1 VVALTELRGELDTFL
16 ASLHSDRVLY
26 FPIRHHSPA
35 CAWHLRRVLTEAR
48 PAAVLVEGPEE
59 MMKFV
64 PAMLDARTRA
74 PFALYST
81 YTSRAAIGP
90 TDAPRRFGS
99 YFPLCNYSPELV
111 AVRTANEIGARIRLI
126 DLSYGEQIEAMQRV
140 EEGDESRRSLFDERH
155 LRRSGYVRALV
166 RRAGCRDMNELW
178 DHMFETGFA
187 EKTSAEFMTEVAAYC
202 WMARRDTPKEELDED
217 GTVTREAAMATAVR
231 EELENV
237 GPTLSRTGPAG
248 EPALRPIVV
257 VTGGFHT
264 AVLPSLV
271 SSKALLRKRPKV
283 NAADAQTTMI
293 RYSFDQLDA
302 LNGYASGMPSPH
314 YYDRFWSLF
323 ADSGDEAYAQT
334 ATELIVEIGR
344 LTREESMP
352 NALSPADEIAALQ
365 QAIALSRFRSH
376 AGPNREDVLDA
387 MRSCFVKGGMD
398 SEGVALMAVV
408 HRVIAGNA
416 IGDIPPGLGV
426 PPIVDDFRRRAGKL
440 RIRLDVVEEK
450 ELSLDIYRSRSHR
463 ATSRLLHTLR
473 FLGVPF
479 AILEGGPD
487 FVHGRSLERV
497 QEIWRY
503 RWSPLT
509 EAKLIEMSMYGSSL
523 AEAGASFLRK
533 HATDLESQGQ
543 GRSARTTVELLI
555 EALRMGL
562 HDEAP
567 AFVPLIDSAI
577 AGDAS
582 VPSLTDALTSLLL
595 LWESREPLEAHQLTS
610 VTMLAGA
617 AFQRAAYLVP
627 QLAHCSDEQVNESLG
642 ALLALAEIATTPPS
656 SDIDPNLLFDALERL
671 RTSSPVQAVLAGA
684 AAGMLFGAQR
694 IDEATL
700 LAQVRAFLTVTS
712 VSPAQGAGFV
722 RGLLRGR
729 REAAWNMTPLLETI
743 DQAFDAWT
751 HQDFTHALPELRLAF
766 ADLTP
771 RETEKVSNAVAE
783 IRGVAEVQPIDDV
796 SPQEVLLAATI
807 EDRVAEVLRHD
818 GLGHWLEESGS

>member
-16 ASLHSDRVLY
+16 ASLRSDRVLY

-35 CAWHLRRVLTEAR
+35 CAWHLRRVLREAR
-48 PAAVLVEGPEE
+48 PTAVLVEGPEE

-81 YTSRAAIGP
+81 YTSRAAVGP
-90 TDAPRRFGS
+90 SDAPRRFGS
-99 YFPLCNYSPELV
+99 YFPLCDYSPELV
-111 AVRTANEIGARIRLI
+111 AVRTANEIGARVRLI

-155 LRRSGYVRALV
+155 LRRSEYVRALV

-187 EKTSAEFMTEVAAYC
+187 EKSTDEFISEVAAYC
-202 WMARRDTPKEELDED
+202 WMARRDTPQEELDED
-217 GTVTREAAMATAVR
+217 GTVTREAAMATAIR
-231 EELENV
+231 EELENN
-237 GPTLSRTGPAG
+237 GT
-248 EPALRPIVV
+248 IVV

-271 SSKALLRKRPKV
+271 SSKVLLRKRPKV

-323 ADSGDEAYAQT
+323 ADKGDEAYAQT

-344 LTREESMP
+344 LTREQSML

-365 QAIALSRFRSH
+365 QAIALSRFRGH

-398 SEGVALMAVV
+398 GEGVALMAVV

-426 PPIVDDFRRRAGKL
+426 PPIVDDFRRRAEKL

-509 EAKLIEMSMYGSSL
+509 EAKLVEMSMYGSSL
-523 AEAGASFLRK
+523 AEAGASYLRK
-533 HATDLESQGQ
+533 HAADLEAEGQ
-543 GRSARTTVELLI
+543 GRSARQTVELLI

-610 VTMLAGA
+610 VSTLAGA
-617 AFQRAAYLVP
+617 AYQRACYLVP
-627 QLAHCSDEQVNESLG
+627 QLAHCGDEQVGESLG

-656 SDIDPNLLFDALERL
+656 SDVDPNLLFDALERL
-671 RTSSPVQAVLAGA
+671 RNSSPVQAVLAGA

-729 REAAWNMTPLLETI
+729 REAAWNMTALLETI
-743 DQAFDAWT
+743 DQAFDGWT

-807 EDRVAEVLRHD
+807 EDRVAEVLRRD